1 MYWKRESEY
10 IHFFF
15 KIFLSVLISLSM
27 SSESDN
33 QIKRDR
39 EEVEEFTKRL
49 LKRDAD
55 QVRRMT
61 SGGQQRDGNMSG
73 NPPEMQSSD
82 QVMELREYS
91 RQVYLEKRQ
100 KKEMELLQTEIHDE
114 EMVFSDS
121 ELTEAELRERNRKRV
136 SQLLCWF
143 NT

>member
-1 MYWKRESEY
+1 
-10 IHFFF
+10 
-15 KIFLSVLISLSM
+15 M
-27 SSESDN
+27 SSEGDDKI
-33 QIKRDR
+33 QRDR

-55 QVRRMT
+55 QIRSMT
-61 SGGQQRDGNMSG
+61 SVGQEKNGNISG
-73 NPPEMQSSD
+73 NLPESHTSD

-114 EMVFSDS
+114 EMIFSDS

-136 SQLLCWF
+136 F
-143 NT
+143 

>member
-136 SQLLCWF
+136 S
-143 NT
+143 

>member
-1 MYWKRESEY
+1 
-10 IHFFF
+10 
-15 KIFLSVLISLSM
+15 M
-27 SSESDN
+27 SSEGDD

-55 QVRRMT
+55 QIRNMT
-61 SGGQQRDGNMSG
+61 SGGQQRNGNTSG
-73 NPPEMQSSD
+73 NPPEMQTSD

>member
-1 MYWKRESEY
+1 
-10 IHFFF
+10 
-15 KIFLSVLISLSM
+15 M
-27 SSESDN
+27 SSEGDD

-55 QVRRMT
+55 LNSSLNSGGKKKNGDT
-61 SGGQQRDGNMSG
+61 SGY
-73 NPPEMQSSD
+73 PPEMQTRE

-100 KKEMELLQTEIHDE
+100 KKEMELFQTEMKDE

-121 ELTEAELRERNRKRV
+121 ELTEAELQERNRKRV
-136 SQLLCWF
+136 SQMF
-143 NT
+143 